1 MSTDATIAE
10 LGLRLPEGARVVGAS
25 SSNEGDGLIRAKLEM
40 PPAQVSRFVAS
51 AKIEGLED
59 TEPDV
64 LGPDEGFWD
73 PHHAKRLRYG
83 QTELS
88 GARFLHVAIDE
99 SRPETAV
106 VYVMLHG
113 T

>member
-1 MSTDATIAE
+1 MNNDAVIAQ
-10 LGLRLPEGARVVGAS
+10 LGLRLPAGARVVGAS
-25 SSNEGDGLIRAKLEM
+25 SSTDGDGLVRAKLEM
-40 PPAQVSRFVAS
+40 PTAQVSGFVAS
-51 AKIEGLED
+51 TQIAGLED

-88 GARFLHVAIDE
+88 GARFLHVGIDE
-99 SRPETAV
+99 TRPETAV